1 MPSGPVEQALA
12 QAGVRFAYLF
22 GSRAS
27 GESRVESDADVA
39 IMGDRRLD
47 LLERSRL
54 AARLADALGV
64 PDVDLVALD
73 EARLDLRGRV
83 VQEGR
88 LIYSR
93 DEPAR
98 VDFVVR
104 TLSEYFDYLP
114 DPAGAR
120 TQPPGADRRTRSLIA
135 CVASVLDELAS
146 RVDYLHARQVISGG

>member
-27 GESRVESDADVA
+27 GESCVESDADVA

-64 PDVDLVALD
+64 PDVDLVVLD
-73 EARLDLRGRV
+73 EAGLRGRV

-98 VDFVVR
+98 VGFEVR
-104 TLSEYFDYLP
+104 TRSEYIDYLP
-114 DPAGAR
+114 TLRALERSYLAR
-120 TQPPGADRRTRSLIA
+120 IA
-135 CVASVLDELAS
+135 EDGL
-146 RVDYLHARQVISGG
+146 